1 LAVRLLHARSDRAER
16 VLVKLP
22 CAALPEQ
29 LLESELFGHEKGAFT
44 GADKTREG
52 RLEVADGGTIFF
64 DDVDTLSLAVQAKI
78 LRAIQEGEI
87 QRLGS
92 NQLRKVDVRVVAAT
106 NRDLQSE
113 VRAGRFR
120 EDLYYRLAV
129 VPVRLPP
136 LRERLDDLPL
146 LVEHIAVEQ
155 GKRLGREI
163 QEIQADSLARMK
175 EYDWPGNIRELRNVV
190 ERAIVMEDGP
200 ILRVHGPIGGGPGE
214 PLGGGE
220 SSRDLAAELGQKSLQ
235 DLLRDY
241 KKSLIEAA
249 LKKSNG
255 NQRRAAELLG
265 LHRPSLTR
273 MIKDL
278 GLRDDS

>member
-1 LAVRLLHARSDRAER
+1 
-16 VLVKLP
+16 
-22 CAALPEQ
+22 
-29 LLESELFGHEKGAFT
+29 
-44 GADKTREG
+44 
-52 RLEVADGGTIFF
+52 
-64 DDVDTLSLAVQAKI
+64 
-78 LRAIQEGEI
+78 
-87 QRLGS
+87 
-92 NQLRKVDVRVVAAT
+92 
-106 NRDLQSE
+106 
-113 VRAGRFR
+113 
-120 EDLYYRLAV
+120 
-129 VPVRLPP
+129 
-136 LRERLDDLPL
+136 
-146 LVEHIAVEQ
+146 
-155 GKRLGREI
+155 
-163 QEIQADSLARMK
+163 MK

-200 ILRVHGPIGGGPGE
+200 ILRVHGPIGGGSPGE

-220 SSRDLAAELGQKSLQ
+220 SSRDLAAELGQSSLQ